1 MDAHSCTCNENCF
14 QAATPLST
22 PWFIVLHATSPKTGF
37 LQPLAAAAVFAA
49 PQSSEKLFCSNIYT
63 FADSPPCRSLTI
75 FDLGIELTANQCQS
89 VCVSTSVTKS
99 SFSFF
104 HLHAGGRS
112 AIASLLPTKTLAIGS
127 ETRPDQSGVPASNT
141 LTQWSTLRCALFS
154 WFLHA
159 TFPRTGFPSAL
170 QLLTAFA

>member
-14 QAATPLST
+14 QAVTPLST

-89 VCVSTSVTKS
+89 VCRPFLTTWNTPRRAEHSEMSKLGKTSSQSLSV
-99 SFSFF
+99 
-104 HLHAGGRS
+104 
-112 AIASLLPTKTLAIGS
+112 SLLSLS
-127 ETRPDQSGVPASNT
+127 LSLCVY
-141 LTQWSTLRCALFS
+141 
-154 WFLHA
+154 
-159 TFPRTGFPSAL
+159 
-170 QLLTAFA
+170 